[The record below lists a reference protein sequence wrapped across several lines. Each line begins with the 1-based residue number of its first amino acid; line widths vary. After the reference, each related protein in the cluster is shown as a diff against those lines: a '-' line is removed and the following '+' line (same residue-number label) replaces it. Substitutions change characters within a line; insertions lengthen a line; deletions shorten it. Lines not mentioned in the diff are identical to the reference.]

1 MDTKLCSDTES
12 KVNQEQNK
20 ENQNKSMSQNSPD
33 NMDITEDP
41 PMSPEPFCKKEDSM
55 SANEVIGSSNS
66 NENIDTKLCSDT
78 ESKVAQG
85 QNKENRDESMS
96 QNNSDES
103 MTSLPEDLPSGE
115 SHQTAETNEASE
127 TNQKKEELTEKE
139 RIKSLEV
146 CEKEL
151 QQMQDISTEMK
162 KKEKDKQI
170 QESSMYHLKWMEWKG
185 EQTPIV
191 TQNENGPCPLLAIAN
206 VLILSRKIVLPKM
219 QQLISGNQLMEY
231 IGDCILTEAP
241 KHEGNEEMIL
251 NYQQNMQDAIDIMHK
266 LQTGIDVNVK
276 FSGVT
281 DFEFT
286 PECIVFDLL
295 KIILYH
301 GWLVDPQDGATWK
314 VVHNLSY
321 NQLVEKMLISKDGEG
336 EVVVNGLLIEEFLNR
351 TASQLTY
358 HGLCELNS
366 TIQEEELCV
375 FFRNNHFSTLYKH
388 KGELFLLV
396 TDQGFLTEPAVA
408 WETLINIEG
417 DGQFVNTDFK
427 SITLQNDHYPSQAK
441 ETSSTQPPTSSP
453 NHPVNTP
460 AIDQNNMSQ
469 EDRDYLIALSL
480 QQDDE
485 PAAIE
490 EPPVHTVDS
499 DHALAMKLQE
509 QEDRMEVP
517 ARQASPNQQQQLQPQ
532 QQQQQ
537 QQQRSRNTAE
547 TRNSQQQ
554 ETQAS
559 EKKCSIM

>member
-1 MDTKLCSDTES
+1 MDTKLHSDTES

-20 ENQNKSMSQNSPD
+20 ENQNDSLSQNSPEHM
-33 NMDITEDP
+33 NITEDP
-41 PMSPEPFCKKEDSM
+41 PMSPKPTCKEEGIT
-55 SANEVIGSSNS
+55 SANEVIGSRNS
-66 NENIDTKLCSDT
+66 NENIDTKQCGDA
-78 ESKVAQG
+78 ESKVTQG

-103 MTSLPEDLPSGE
+103 MTSLPEDVTSGE
-115 SHQTAETNEASE
+115 SHKTAEINEASE
-127 TNQKKEELTEKE
+127 TNQRKEELTEKE

-162 KKEKDKQI
+162 KNEKDKQI

-336 EVVVNGLLIEEFLNR
+336 EVVVNGLVIEEFLNR

-366 TIQEEELCV
+366 TIQDEELCV

-441 ETSSTQPPTSSP
+441 ETSSTQPPTLLP

-485 PAAIE
+485 PAAIK
-490 EPPVHTVDS
+490 EPPVHTIDS

-509 QEDRMEVP
+509 QEDRMEAP
-517 ARQASPNQQQQLQPQ
+517 ARQPSPNQQQQLQPQ
-532 QQQQQ
+532 QQR
-537 QQQRSRNTAE
+537 QQRSHNTAAE

-554 ETQAS
+554 ETQGS